1 MEADKQPPAPQTAPV
16 RRWPRRV
23 GIGVV
28 VVGVVLGGA
37 VWYLGRETT
46 LQMIAQRVAGASGGK
61 LTLSG
66 VTGSLY
72 GHMHI
77 GHVVF
82 RTETSVTTADDIDI
96 DWKPWQYLSRGVEI
110 DKLTARV
117 LRVETL
123 KPSEEPVT
131 MPKQLAPPF
140 KVAVEDARLAQAIF
154 VNKGATTEID
164 DIRARLHGDKAQWK
178 LDYASAATPWGQVAA
193 KGSIANTLPYKL
205 DADASLTQSQ
215 PAAPAQ
221 TATPASLGAHLTL
234 HAGGDLQKTVID
246 ATGQAAR
253 AQGKAQIVM
262 APFADIPLQAFTLDA
277 HDIDPGFFSPSLP
290 SADLNLAV
298 AVRLDANRNIAGTVD
313 LTNDGAVGTLDQQRL
328 PLRAMRG
335 RLGGSLSAMRITD
348 VLIDVGG
355 AGRFTG
361 SGSVQHGPQ
370 DKGLGT
376 AEFALHTDR
385 FDLHQVYASMKPT
398 KIAGDLKVAN
408 TKDTQTLDVNLA
420 DAGMR
425 LAAQAALADDVLT
438 VRDARLSAGKSSVHA
453 TGSASLKDKKPFK
466 AVLVASRFNPAD
478 FGAFPQADINA
489 GINAAG
495 ALSPQWN
502 VAADFALRPGR
513 LFDQPL
519 SGRGKLAA
527 DATHVHDVDATLALG
542 QNTVDLRGAFGK
554 PGEQLAWKV
563 DGRQLSA
570 LRGDLYGAVLA
581 SGVVTGT
588 MQAPRTTFD
597 VDARGLGWVARER
610 RNDNGSVHASGEAW
624 LSGASGARVVD
635 VTAKG
640 DMQHLNP
647 AAFGSPFA
655 GSINGSFSA
664 SGRTGANM
672 GGAIDLALQDST
684 LSKSPLWG
692 HAKLAA
698 DKHHVS
704 NADVDLH
711 LGGNVVAASGAF
723 GSGRDTLSW
732 RIDAP
737 QLAAL
742 GPDYGGALRGSGT
755 VSGTKDTPSLTATLE
770 GQNIRAMGTQSVRA
784 LKATAN
790 LGAGRGA
797 ADPLALDV
805 AVTDYAST
813 TTDKQGNVNET
824 RIASARLTSTGTRGA
839 HTIRAAARGDTFD
852 AALAV
857 HGGLTG
863 NAWNGTVDSLQNR
876 GRYAMTLAAPTPL
889 HIAGA
894 PGTGLA
900 GLAKPEQIAL
910 NGATIRLPAGAVTI
924 DSLAKIGP
932 RWNTHGSASG
942 VPVSYLAQASDAARQ
957 NLRGDLTLGAQW
969 AIDLHAP
976 TAPGAVPLLA
986 GSVHVFREKGDLIA
1000 GDITPVALGLRQL
1013 DLRADVA
1020 GGALRTQ
1027 LAVDGARVGTARVD
1041 ATAQLLQGRVDND
1054 SPLKLTASANLASL
1068 SWVSPLLGQPGLEVD
1083 GALRLAINGTGTVG
1097 APTLNGSVEGDGLA
1111 VRWPD
1116 QGVRLR
1122 NGQLRA
1128 LLAGDQLQLQRL
1140 TLEGN
1145 SGRATADGV
1154 VRFAGGAATM
1164 NLKLVADKL
1173 EALSRPDRTVV
1184 LSGQA
1189 SVVRDAHQ
1197 FRVEGNFKADRAL
1210 VELAPQ
1216 DRPTISDDVIV
1227 LGRGNAAAAPAKK
1240 EAAVPLTIDL
1250 TTDLGDDFHLR
1261 GMGAD
1266 TYLTGSVHVLKT
1278 GDRPPRINGTVSTAS
1293 GTYAAYGQRLAIER
1307 GVITFSGPYDNPSL
1321 DILAVRKRPD
1331 GEQLSD
1337 TNVEAGVQ
1345 VRGTALSPTAKLVS
1359 TPNVSDSDKLS
1370 WLVLGHGMEATTGNE
1385 ADVLSAAAGA
1395 LLGGKGGTGG
1405 ITSKLANSLGVDE
1418 LGVRQGA
1425 GQASGLE
1432 NTVVTVGK
1440 RISSRLYLSFEQ
1452 GAATASSVVR
1462 VRYKINPRITLQL
1475 QTGTNTALDVLYSWA
1490 FD

>member
-1 MEADKQPPAPQTAPV
+1 
-16 RRWPRRV
+16 
-23 GIGVV
+23 
-28 VVGVVLGGA
+28 
-37 VWYLGRETT
+37 
-46 LQMIAQRVAGASGGK
+46 
-61 LTLSG
+61 
-66 VTGSLY
+66 
-72 GHMHI
+72 
-77 GHVVF
+77 
-82 RTETSVTTADDIDI
+82 
-96 DWKPWQYLSRGVEI
+96 
-110 DKLTARV
+110 V

-438 VRDARLSAGKSSVHA
+438 VRDARLSAGKSSVRA

-502 VAADFALRPGR
+502 VAADFALRPSR

-527 DATHVHDVDATLALG
+527 DATHVHDVGATLALG

-755 VSGTKDTPSLTATLE
+755 VSGTMDTPSLTATLE

-1027 LAVDGARVGTARVD
+1027 LAVDGAHVGTARVD

-1250 TTDLGDDFHLR
+1250 TADLGDDFHLR

>member
-1 MEADKQPPAPQTAPV
+1 MEADQQTPQTPAPV

-46 LQMIAQRVAGASGGK
+46 LQMIAQRVANASGGK

-66 VTGSLY
+66 VSGSLY

-82 RTETSVTTADDIDI
+82 RSETSVTTADDIDI

-110 DKLTARV
+110 DKLYARV
-117 LRVETL
+117 VRVETL
-123 KPSEEPVT
+123 KESTEPTT
-131 MPKQLAPPF
+131 MPTRLAPPF
-140 KVAVEDARLAQAIF
+140 KIAVEDARLAKAIF

-164 DIRARLHGDKAQWK
+164 DIRVRVHGDKAQWK
-178 LDYASAATPWGQVAA
+178 LDYASANTPWGQVAA

-221 TATPASLGAHLTL
+221 TEAPPSLGAQLKL
-234 HAGGDLQKTVID
+234 HASGDLQKTVID

-262 APFADIPLQAFTLDA
+262 SPFADIPLQAFTLDA
-277 HDIDPGFFSPSLP
+277 HNIDPGFFSPTLP

-298 AVRLDANRNIAGTVD
+298 AVRLDPNRNIAGTVN

-335 RLGGSLSAMRITD
+335 QLGGSLTSMRITD
-348 VLIDVGG
+348 VLIDVGS

-361 SGSVQHGPQ
+361 SGSVQRGP
-370 DKGLGT
+370 DEKGLGT

-385 FDLHQVYASMKPT
+385 FDLHDVYGSMKPT
-398 KIAGDLKVAN
+398 KIAGDIKVAN
-408 TKDTQTLDVNLA
+408 TKDTQTLDVNLS
-420 DAGMR
+420 DAGLR
-425 LAAQAALADDVLT
+425 LAAQAALADNVLT
-438 VRDARLSAGKSSVHA
+438 VRDARLSAGKSSVRI
-453 TGSASLKDKKPFK
+453 TGNANLKDSKPFK
-466 AVLVASRFNPAD
+466 ANAVVSRFNPAD
-478 FGAFPQADINA
+478 FGKFPQADINA
-489 GINAAG
+489 EINAAG
-495 ALSPQWN
+495 ALAPQWK
-502 VAADFALRPGR
+502 VAADFAVRPSR

-519 SGRGKLAA
+519 SGRGKLDA

-554 PGEQLAWKV
+554 PGERLTWKV
-563 DGRQLSA
+563 DGKQLAA
-570 LRGDLYGAVLA
+570 LRSDLYGAVLA

-588 MQAPRTTFD
+588 MAAPRTTFE
-597 VDARGLGWVARER
+597 VDARNLGWVPRER
-610 RNDNGSVHASGEAW
+610 KNDNGSVHASGEAW
-624 LSGASGARVVD
+624 LSGKEGARSVE

-640 DMQHLNP
+640 DMQRLNP
-647 AAFGSPFA
+647 AAFGSPLA
-655 GSINGSFSA
+655 GSINGGFTA

-672 GGAIDLALQDST
+672 GGAVDLALQDST

-692 HAKLAA
+692 HARLAA
-698 DKHHVS
+698 DKRHVS

-711 LGGNVVAASGAF
+711 LGGNVVAAKGAF
-723 GSGRDTLSW
+723 GSGRDTLNW

-742 GPDYGGALRGSGT
+742 GPDFGGALRGSGT
-755 VSGTKDTPSLTATLE
+755 LSGTMDTPSLTAAIE
-770 GQNIRAMGTQSVRA
+770 GQNIRAMGTQSVKA

-805 AVTDYAST
+805 SVTDYAST
-813 TTDKQGNVNET
+813 TTDKLGNVGET
-824 RIASARLTSTGTRGA
+824 KIASARLTSTGTRGA
-839 HTIRAAARGDTFD
+839 HTISAAARGDSFD

-857 HGGLTG
+857 RGGLTG
-863 NAWNGTVDSLQNR
+863 NTWNGTVDALKNS

-889 HIAGA
+889 RIAGA
-894 PGTGLA
+894 PGSGLA

-910 NGATIRLPAGAVTI
+910 SGATIRLPAGSVTI

-932 RWNTHGSASG
+932 RWNTRGSATG
-942 VPVSYLAQASDAARQ
+942 VPMNYLAQASDAMRQ
-957 NLRGDLTLGAQW
+957 NVRGDLTLGAQW
-969 AIDLHAP
+969 AIDLRAP
-976 TAPGAVPLLA
+976 TAAGAVPQLA

-1000 GDITPVALGLRQL
+1000 GDISPIALGLRQL

-1020 GGALRTQ
+1020 GGALRSQ
-1027 LAVDGARVGTARVD
+1027 FALDGTRIGTANVD

-1054 SPLKLTASANLASL
+1054 SPLKLTANASLASL

-1097 APTLNGSVEGDGLA
+1097 APTLNGNIEGDGLA

-1128 LLAGDQLQLQRL
+1128 QLAGDQLQLQRL

-1145 SGRATADGV
+1145 SGRATADGF

-1227 LGRGNAAAAPAKK
+1227 LGRGNAAPTTAKK
-1240 EAAVPLTIDL
+1240 EGAVPLTIDL
-1250 TTDLGDDFHLR
+1250 TADLGDDFHLR

-1266 TYLTGSVHVLKT
+1266 AYLAGSVHVLKV
-1278 GDRPPRINGTVSTAS
+1278 GDRPPRVNGTVRTAN

-1331 GEQLSD
+1331 GEQLSE

-1345 VRGTALSPTAKLVS
+1345 VRGTALAPTAKLVS

-1370 WLVLGHGMEATTGNE
+1370 WLVLGHGMEATTGSE